1 MNTVKRMTTKR
12 MSRVESLRIDEH
24 ENWKVSAFSH
34 EPDLR
39 MASVLANNVVQ
50 TPAHESMDKIQQ
62 VEQHQQEEMQRWMNR
77 GNGGP
82 RLS

>member
-1 MNTVKRMTTKR
+1 MRGERMGR
-12 MSRVESLRIDEH
+12 GESLRNDCD

-82 RLS
+82 RWS